1 MIALNE
7 DIDVIYDSIV
17 DETVNWIAKY
27 VKKPIEI
34 LNQILND
41 GFISNTITITI
52 KNQKIK
58 MQVIKRDI
66 LLDIANQVLYQLGQ
80 IGDNSPIPEGLSHFI
95 YTITQE
101 KACVANNFFF

>member
-58 MQVIKRDI
+58 M
-66 LLDIANQVLYQLGQ
+66 
-80 IGDNSPIPEGLSHFI
+80 
-95 YTITQE
+95 
-101 KACVANNFFF
+101 